1 MKKDWFLWLCSFALI
16 SIVLVLGFSK
26 KVYAET
32 NTVSSTVTV
41 DKTPPSAI
49 SPSVVIN
56 NSQICKTAVASSV
69 QTQVFGI
76 SSGITVRDEN
86 CEVLMASDKL
96 ARLGLKV
103 ASVSILAMN
112 DARVFD
118 SLFLAGTYPPILNA
132 DGNSVIGTE
141 ARDEWLKPENRHLVP
156 EGSKI
161 FANMPIVEAKTEG
174 VDDALFF
181 KTLFILTTGLLIF

>member
-1 MKKDWFLWLCSFALI
+1 MKNDWFTWLCSVILI
-16 SIVLVLGFSK
+16 TIVLIIGYNKNLQ
-26 KVYAET
+26 AEQ

-69 QTQVFGI
+69 QTQIFGI
-76 SSGITVRDEN
+76 SSGVTVRDTN
-86 CEVLMASDKL
+86 CEVLLASDKL

-103 ASVSILAMN
+103 ASVSILAQN

-118 SLFLAGTYPPILNA
+118 SLWLAGTYPPI
-132 DGNSVIGTE
+132 DGLIGME
-141 ARDEWLKPENRHLVP
+141 AKEEWLKPENRHLIP
-156 EGSKI
+156 EGSKVFSQI
-161 FANMPIVEAKTEG
+161 QIIEAKTEG

-181 KTLFILTTGLLIF
+181 KTLFILSTGLLIF

>member
-1 MKKDWFLWLCSFALI
+1 MKNDWFTLLCSVILI
-16 SIVLVLGFSK
+16 TIVLIIGYNKNLQ
-26 KVYAET
+26 AEQ

-69 QTQVFGI
+69 QTQIFGI
-76 SSGITVRDEN
+76 SSGVTVRDTN
-86 CEVLMASDKL
+86 CEVLLASDKL

-103 ASVSILAMN
+103 ASVSILAQN

-118 SLFLAGTYPPILNA
+118 SLWLAGTYPPI
-132 DGNSVIGTE
+132 DGLIGME
-141 ARDEWLKPENRHLVP
+141 AKEEWLKPENRHLIP
-156 EGSKI
+156 EGSKVFSQI
-161 FANMPIVEAKTEG
+161 PIIEAKTEG

-181 KTLFILTTGLLIF
+181 KTLFILSTGLLIF

>member
-16 SIVLVLGFSK
+16 TLVLGLGFSK
-26 KVYAET
+26 NSYAET
-32 NTVSSTVTV
+32 NTVSSTVTGTTTV

-49 SPSVVIN
+49 SPSVVVN
-56 NSQICKTAVASSV
+56 NSDICKTAVAGSV

-76 SSGITVRDEN
+76 SSGVTVRDEN
-86 CEVLMASDKL
+86 CEAIKLSRALAS
-96 ARLGLKV
+96 LGLKV
-103 ASVSILAMN
+103 GAVSILAQN

-118 SLFLAGTYPPILNA
+118 SLWLAGTYPPIN
-132 DGNSVIGTE
+132 GKIGME
-141 ARDEWLKPENRHLVP
+141 AKELWLKPENRHLIP
-156 EGSKI
+156 EGSKVFSQI
-161 FANMPIVEAKTEG
+161 PIIEAKTEG

>member
-1 MKKDWFLWLCSFALI
+1 MKNDWFTWLCSVILI
-16 SIVLVLGFSK
+16 TFVLIIGYNK
-26 KVYAET
+26 KLQAET
-32 NTVSSTVTV
+32 NNTVSSTVTV

-69 QTQVFGI
+69 QTQIFGI

-86 CEVLMASDKL
+86 CEVLLVSDKL
-96 ARLGLKV
+96 ARLGLKISAV
-103 ASVSILAMN
+103 NILAMN

-118 SLFLAGTYPPILNA
+118 ALWLAQTYPSINGL
-132 DGNSVIGTE
+132 IGE
-141 ARDEWLKPENRHLVP
+141 PARVEWLKPENRHLVP
-156 EGSKI
+156 EGSKVFSQI
-161 FANMPIVEAKTEG
+161 PIVEAKTEG

>member
-1 MKKDWFLWLCSFALI
+1 MKNDWFTWLCSVILI
-16 SIVLVLGFSK
+16 TIVLIIGYNK
-26 KVYAET
+26 KLQAEQ

-49 SPSVVIN
+49 SPSVVVN

-69 QTQVFGI
+69 QTQIFGI

-86 CEVLMASDKL
+86 CEVLLVSDKL
-96 ARLGLKV
+96 ARLGLKISAV
-103 ASVSILAMN
+103 NILAMN

-118 SLFLAGTYPPILNA
+118 ALWLAQTYPSINGL
-132 DGNSVIGTE
+132 IGE
-141 ARDEWLKPENRHLVP
+141 PARVEWLKPENRHLIP
-156 EGSKI
+156 EGSKVFSQI
-161 FANMPIVEAKTEG
+161 PIIEAKTEG